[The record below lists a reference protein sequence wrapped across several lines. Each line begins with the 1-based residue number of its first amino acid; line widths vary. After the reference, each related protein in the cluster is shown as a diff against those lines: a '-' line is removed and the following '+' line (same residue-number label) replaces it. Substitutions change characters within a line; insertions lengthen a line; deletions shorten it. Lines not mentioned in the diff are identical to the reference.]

1 MMADL
6 RELFI
11 LVLALLIGFSLLRA
25 FFVILRR
32 RKGQVRLSI
41 DKSIAQSMEIEEPE
55 AEEFDE
61 LPNGGAR
68 VVSAAGSGQGGYS
81 EHPDGGADEE
91 HIPVLTDTVVLS
103 ASSVAG
109 EPSRFETAEAGE
121 PASHPETPEAKPQSQ
136 RTPVPARKKQKQNWK
151 AEIHAATSGAR
162 SHGDDAGLDLGAV
175 SMTAGERIG
184 QAPKSSPT
192 LPSRLAPAPA
202 TSGPG
207 KPSAATAGPLA
218 HPAQELRQAAPASA
232 RPPETRTQAET
243 RPRDDSP
250 EFSPGQII
258 AVHVLAREGKAFNG
272 LELWQYLLAA
282 NLRFDEMKIF
292 SKLENHRE
300 NAKPVFRV
308 ANVVNPG
315 TFDADNIEEFTT
327 PGVSM
332 FMVLPAPID
341 NMRAFEQMLTAA
353 RGIART
359 FDGRLLDSARQEL
372 TRQSIEQAR
381 GSIREF
387 EISTY
392 GPSSANG
399 RI

>member
-1 MMADL
+1 MTDL
-6 RELFI
+6 RELLI
-11 LVLALLIGFSLLRA
+11 LVLALLIAFSLLRA

-32 RKGQVRLSI
+32 KKGQVRLSI
-41 DKSIAQSMEIEEPE
+41 DKSIAQSMEIEEPD

-68 VVSAAGSGQGGYS
+68 VVSAVGSGQDGHA
-81 EHPDGGADEE
+81 EHHDGEADEE

-103 ASSVAG
+103 TSSVAEESSG
-109 EPSRFETAEAGE
+109 LQMAEAGE
-121 PASHPETPEAKPQSQ
+121 PASHAETPGSKPQS
-136 RTPVPARKKQKQNWK
+136 RRDPAPTRKKRNQNWK
-151 AEIHAATSGAR
+151 SEIYAATNGAMP
-162 SHGDDAGLDLGAV
+162 SGDDADLDLGAV

-184 QAPKSSPT
+184 QSPKPSPVP
-192 LPSRLAPAPA
+192 PSRLAPVA
-202 TSGPG
+202 SGPD
-207 KPSAATAGPLA
+207 KPSTAAAGL
-218 HPAQELRQAAPASA
+218 QAEP
-232 RPPETRTQAET
+232 PPEPRQTAAAGAKESATRPRPGV

-250 EFSPGQII
+250 GFSPEQII
-258 AVHVLAREGKAFNG
+258 AIHVLARGGEAFNG
-272 LELWQYLLAA
+272 RELWQYLLAA

-292 SKLENHRE
+292 SKFENHRE

-341 NMRAFEQMLTAA
+341 NMRAFEQMLTVA

-359 FDGRLLDSARQEL
+359 FQGRLLDSTRQEL
-372 TRQSIEQAR
+372 TQQSIEQAR
-381 GSIREF
+381 RSIREF

-392 GPSSANG
+392 GPSSVNG

>member
-1 MMADL
+1 MADL
-6 RELFI
+6 RELLI
-11 LVLALLIGFSLLRA
+11 LVLALLIVFSLLRA

-55 AEEFDE
+55 TEEFDE

-68 VVSAAGSGQGGYS
+68 VVSAMGSSQGDHSG
-81 EHPDGGADEE
+81 HPDGEADKE
-91 HIPVLTDTVVLS
+91 HVPVLTDAVVLS
-103 ASSVAG
+103 TSSVAG
-109 EPSRFETAEAGE
+109 EFSRFETAEAGE
-121 PASHPETPEAKPQSQ
+121 PASHPETPESKPQSQ
-136 RTPVPARKKQKQNWK
+136 RDPAPARKKQKRNWK
-151 AEIHAATSGAR
+151 SEIYAATSGAM
-162 SHGDDAGLDLGAV
+162 SNGDDAGLDLGAV

-184 QAPKSSPT
+184 QPPKPSPT
-192 LPSRLAPAPA
+192 PPSRLAPGPRAEPA
-202 TSGPG
+202 R
-207 KPSAATAGPLA
+207 
-218 HPAQELRQAAPASA
+218 ELRQAASASTGA
-232 RPPETRTQAET
+232 AETRTQPET
-243 RPRDDSP
+243 RPQDDRP
-250 EFSPGQII
+250 EFSPEQII
-258 AVHVLAREGKAFNG
+258 AIHVLAREGGAFNG

-292 SKLENHRE
+292 SKFENHRE

-315 TFDADNIEEFTT
+315 TFDPDSIEGFTT

-341 NMRAFEQMLTAA
+341 NMRAFEQMLTVA

-359 FDGRLLDSARQEL
+359 FDGRLLDTARKEL
-372 TRQSIEQAR
+372 TQQSIEQAR
-381 GSIREF
+381 RGIREF
-387 EISTY
+387 EISAY
-392 GPSSANG
+392 GPSSVNG

>member
-68 VVSAAGSGQGGYS
+68 VVSAAGSGQGGHS
-81 EHPDGGADEE
+81 EHPDGGVDEE

-109 EPSRFETAEAGE
+109 EPSRFETAGAGE
-121 PASHPETPEAKPQSQ
+121 LASHPETPEAKPQSQ
-136 RTPVPARKKQKQNWK
+136 RAPVPTPKKQKQNWK
-151 AEIHAATSGAR
+151 AEIHAATSAAR
-162 SHGDDAGLDLGAV
+162 SHGDDADLDLGAV

-184 QAPKSSPT
+184 QTPKSSAT
-192 LPSRLAPAPA
+192 LPPSRLAPAPA
-202 TSGPG
+202 TSGPD
-207 KPSAATAGPLA
+207 KPSTATTGPLA

-232 RPPETRTQAET
+232 RAPETRTQAET

-250 EFSPGQII
+250 EQII
-258 AVHVLAREGKAFNG
+258 AIHVLAREGKAFNG

-300 NAKPVFRV
+300 NARPVFRV

-392 GPSSANG
+392 GPSSVNG

>member
-1 MMADL
+1 MADL

-68 VVSAAGSGQGGYS
+68 VVSAAGSGQGGRS
-81 EHPDGGADEE
+81 EHPDGGTDEE

-103 ASSVAG
+103 APSVAG
-109 EPSRFETAEAGE
+109 EPSRLETAEAGE
-121 PASHPETPEAKPQSQ
+121 PASHPETPETKPQSQ
-136 RTPVPARKKQKQNWK
+136 RAPVPTRKKQKQNWK
-151 AEIHAATSGAR
+151 SEIHAAANGAR
-162 SHGDDAGLDLGAV
+162 SNGDDADLDLGAV

-184 QAPKSSPT
+184 QPPKSSPT
-192 LPSRLAPAPA
+192 PPSRLAPV
-202 TSGPG
+202 TSGPD
-207 KPSAATAGPLA
+207 KPSTATAGPLA
-218 HPAQELRQAAPASA
+218 HPAQELRQAPPASA
-232 RPPETRTQAET
+232 RAPETRTQPET
-243 RPRDDSP
+243 RPRDDNPGFSP
-250 EFSPGQII
+250 EQII
-258 AVHVLAREGKAFNG
+258 AIHVLAREGKVFNG

-300 NAKPVFRV
+300 NARPVFRV

-315 TFDADNIEEFTT
+315 TFDADNIEGFTT

-353 RGIART
+353 RGVART

-392 GPSSANG
+392 GPSSVNG